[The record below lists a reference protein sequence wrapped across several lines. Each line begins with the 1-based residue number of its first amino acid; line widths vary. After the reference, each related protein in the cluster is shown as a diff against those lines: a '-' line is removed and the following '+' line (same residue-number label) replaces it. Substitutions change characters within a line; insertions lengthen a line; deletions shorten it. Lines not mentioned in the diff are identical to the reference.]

1 MGGGQA
7 LSQRPPHCADEPQ
20 LRGREPGDK
29 RTQLGF
35 CRSSRRRRLGAA
47 GSLDFNLDGT
57 TSVCFF
63 LHAHDGSPGLDIWV
77 PDASD
82 VVNRYLSFFSRFP
95 LISIS
100 SFSPMNSPAPFP
112 LSLSPSMVSVYS

>member
-1 MGGGQA
+1 M
-7 LSQRPPHCADEPQ
+7 
-20 LRGREPGDK
+20 RGSELGDK

-35 CRSSRRRRLGAA
+35 CRSSLHRRLGAA
-47 GSLDFNLDGT
+47 GDLDFYLDGT

-63 LHAHDGSPGLDIWV
+63 LRAHDGSLGLDFCV

-82 VVNRYLSFFSRFP
+82 AINRYLSFFSRFP

-112 LSLSPSMVSVYS
+112 LSLSPSMVSVYSTVNS